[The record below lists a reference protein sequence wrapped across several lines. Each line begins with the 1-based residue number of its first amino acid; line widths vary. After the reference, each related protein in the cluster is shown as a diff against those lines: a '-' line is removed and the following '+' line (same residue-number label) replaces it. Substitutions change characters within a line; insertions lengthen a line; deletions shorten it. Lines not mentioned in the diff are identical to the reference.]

1 MSIIRGKYRGIP
13 GETLI
18 AGGSRAEIDSAVFQP
33 ARGRSRT
40 FLLAGSPG
48 SGPAQ
53 LGRTNRWPHHSLRL
67 YQLVLDGVRTPT
79 VSTALSEWRGRSG
92 GNDFQV
98 SITAGFLKIAEGGF
112 TRTFNVLGNDEQA
125 PLFANGFNAAHIKF
139 RVMPENAWHRSFVPA
154 LAAGAIVRTQVRRV
168 TEVTERENTTA
179 TDFFLVGTKT
189 IANTRVPIV
198 LNLGVKL
205 TNASIFGIAANSPG
219 WEVKPFGGL
228 FVAFK
233 APLHSRLT
241 LGAEFARQPRQLKEV
256 PGTVVPTT
264 LSYLVRWRPGSDVP
278 LTLEFGLVQLGNNL
292 GAGFDMEARH
302 QIVLGA
308 TYHF

>member
-1 MSIIRGKYRGIP
+1 MLRP
-13 GETLI
+13 TLQFSDRPVV
-18 AGGSRAEIDSAVFQP
+18 AAALF
-33 ARGRSRT
+33 
-40 FLLAGSPG
+40 FLLVPLAA
-48 SGPAQ
+48 AQ
-53 LGRTNRWPHHSLRL
+53 LNWEGQTGGLITPFAYTSSSSMGLGRP
-67 YQLVLDGVRTPT
+67 QLALHYLNGGQVL
-79 VSTALSEWRGRSG
+79 

-125 PLFANGFNAAHIKF
+125 RLFANGFNAAHIKF
-139 RVMPENAWHRSFVPA
+139 RVMPENAWHTSFIPA

-219 WEVKPFGGL
+219 WEVKLFGGL
-228 FVAFK
+228 FVALK
-233 APLHSRLT
+233 APMHSRLT

-264 LSYLVRWRPGSDVP
+264 LSYLIRWRPGSDVP
-278 LTLEFGLVQLGNNL
+278 LTLELGLVQLGNNL

-302 QIVLGA
+302 QLIIGA
-308 TYHF
+308 SYHF

>member
-1 MSIIRGKYRGIP
+1 MLRLAVQLSKHTLPALALMS
-13 GETLI
+13 
-18 AGGSRAEIDSAVFQP
+18 
-33 ARGRSRT
+33 
-40 FLLAGSPG
+40 LLTTVAA
-48 SGPAQ
+48 AQ
-53 LGRTNRWPHHSLRL
+53 LNWEGQTGGLITPFAYTSSSSMGFGRP
-67 YQLVLDGVRTPT
+67 QLALHYMNGGAVL
-79 VSTALSEWRGRSG
+79 
-92 GNDFQV
+92 GNDFQI
-98 SITAGFLKIAEGGF
+98 SITAGFLKIVEGGF
-112 TRTFNVLGNDEQA
+112 TRTFNVLGNDELA

-139 RVMPENAWHRSFVPA
+139 RVMPENAWHTRFVPA

-198 LNLGVKL
+198 LNLGAKL

-219 WEVKPFGGL
+219 WEFKPFGGL
-228 FVAFK
+228 FLTLK
-233 APLHSRLT
+233 APQHSRLT

-264 LSYLVRWRPGSDVP
+264 LSYLARWRPGNDVP
-278 LTLEFGLVQLGNNL
+278 LTLELGLVQLGNNL

-308 TYHF
+308 SYHF

>member
-1 MSIIRGKYRGIP
+1 VLRS
-13 GETLI
+13 TLQFSNRPI
-18 AGGSRAEIDSAVFQP
+18 VAATFF
-33 ARGRSRT
+33 
-40 FLLAGSPG
+40 FLLVPLAA
-48 SGPAQ
+48 AQ
-53 LGRTNRWPHHSLRL
+53 LNWEGQTGGLITPFAYTSSSSMGLGRP
-67 YQLVLDGVRTPT
+67 QLALHYLNGGAVL
-79 VSTALSEWRGRSG
+79 

-112 TRTFNVLGNDEQA
+112 TRTFNVLGNDELA

-139 RVMPENAWHRSFVPA
+139 RVMPENAWHSLFIPA

-189 IANTRVPIV
+189 IAITRVPIV
-198 LNLGVKL
+198 FNLGVKI

-219 WEVKPFGGL
+219 WEGKPFGGV
-228 FVAFK
+228 FIAFK

-241 LGAEFARQPRQLKEV
+241 LGTEFARQPRQLKEV

-264 LSYLVRWRPGSDVP
+264 LSYLARWRPGSDVP
-278 LTLEFGLVQLGNNL
+278 LALELGLVQLGNNL

-302 QIVLGA
+302 QLIIGA
-308 TYHF
+308 NYHF

>member
-1 MSIIRGKYRGIP
+1 VLRS
-13 GETLI
+13 TLQFSNRPVV
-18 AGGSRAEIDSAVFQP
+18 AAALF
-33 ARGRSRT
+33 
-40 FLLAGSPG
+40 FLLVPLAA
-48 SGPAQ
+48 AQ
-53 LGRTNRWPHHSLRL
+53 LNWEGQTGGLITPFAYTSSSSMGVGRP
-67 YQLVLDGVRTPT
+67 QLALHYLNGGAVL
-79 VSTALSEWRGRSG
+79 

-98 SITAGFLKIAEGGF
+98 SVTAGFLKIAEGGF
-112 TRTFNVLGNDEQA
+112 TRTFNVLGSDELA

-139 RVMPENAWHRSFVPA
+139 RVMPENAWQRSFIPA

-168 TEVTERENTTA
+168 TEVSERENTTA

-189 IANTRVPIV
+189 IANLRVPIV
-198 LNLGVKL
+198 LNLGAKL

-219 WEVKPFGGL
+219 WEVKAFGGL

>member
-1 MSIIRGKYRGIP
+1 VLRM
-13 GETLI
+13 TLQFSNRPVVAAALFI
-18 AGGSRAEIDSAVFQP
+18 WLVP
-33 ARGRSRT
+33 
-40 FLLAGSPG
+40 LAA
-48 SGPAQ
+48 AQ
-53 LGRTNRWPHHSLRL
+53 LNWEGQTGGLITPFAYTSSSSTGLGRP
-67 YQLVLDGVRTPT
+67 QLALHYLNGGGVL
-79 VSTALSEWRGRSG
+79 

-112 TRTFNVLGNDEQA
+112 TRTFNILGNDELA
-125 PLFANGFNAAHIKF
+125 PLFANGFNAAHIKV
-139 RVMPENAWHRSFVPA
+139 RVMPENAWHNSFIPA

-264 LSYLVRWRPGSDVP
+264 FSYLARWQPGRDVP
-278 LTLEFGLVQLGNNL
+278 LTLELGLVQLGNNL

-302 QIVLGA
+302 QLIIGA
-308 TYHF
+308 NYHF